1 MSALQLPTGENI
13 LLSAFRA
20 VAEGRISEPNELVAE
35 YERLFTTAVPVPP
48 TQPQVFQRF
57 SLVDPTVRMTVRSST
72 ASD

>member
-20 VAEGRISEPNELVAE
+20 VAEGRIAEPTELVAE

-48 TQPQVFQRF
+48 TQPQVFERF
-57 SLVDPTVRMTVRSST
+57 SLVDPTIRMTVRSST
-72 ASD
+72 ASV